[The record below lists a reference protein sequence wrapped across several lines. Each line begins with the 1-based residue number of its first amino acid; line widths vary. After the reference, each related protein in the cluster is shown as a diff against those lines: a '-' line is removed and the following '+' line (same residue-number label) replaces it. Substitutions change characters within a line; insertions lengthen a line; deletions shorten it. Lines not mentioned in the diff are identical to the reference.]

1 MLLRTY
7 EVNSCV
13 GSYCNTEEGY
23 LHWHLMCMN
32 TLGQFSHL
40 CVICVVCS
48 EFVFFCFEF
57 CVFCFEFCVF
67 CFEFCVLCYEFCVFE
82 FCVLCF
88 EFMF

>member
-1 MLLRTY
+1 MSHEQAIGTTLVVEHVTTY

-32 TLGQFSHL
+32 TSGQFSHL

-48 EFVFFCFEF
+48 EF
-57 CVFCFEFCVF
+57 
-67 CFEFCVLCYEFCVFE
+67 
-82 FCVLCF
+82 CVLCF